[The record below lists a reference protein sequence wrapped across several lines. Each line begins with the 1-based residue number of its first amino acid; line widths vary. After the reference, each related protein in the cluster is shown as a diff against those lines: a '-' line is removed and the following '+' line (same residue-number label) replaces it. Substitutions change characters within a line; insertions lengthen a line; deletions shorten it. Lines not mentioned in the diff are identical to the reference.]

1 MSISE
6 KKFNKVLTGI
16 LVVVVTGIVVVGA
29 VFGRSIVEKI
39 IQNKEAEN
47 AVNEFDQRVTA
58 RRASSTGQQTNTTNE
73 LENLTFDPSL
83 FANNE
88 TTENTSDNGVVAKQ
102 TYKGYAVAGKIEI
115 PKTKLNMV
123 VLDRSTK
130 ESMEVAVGIAYGPG
144 LNKVGNTVILGHNY
158 RNNSFFSNNDKI
170 EEGDPI
176 YITDS
181 ETGTRIKYVVYN
193 KYVAGSDE
201 FDYATRDTAG
211 KREISLSTCTDDV
224 KSRLIIWAKEE

>member
-16 LVVVVTGIVVVGA
+16 LVVVVVGIVLVGA

-88 TTENTSDNGVVAKQ
+88 TT
-102 TYKGYAVAGKIEI
+102 
-115 PKTKLNMV
+115 
-123 VLDRSTK
+123 R
-130 ESMEVAVGIAYGPG
+130 
-144 LNKVGNTVILGHNY
+144 
-158 RNNSFFSNNDKI
+158 
-170 EEGDPI
+170 
-176 YITDS
+176 
-181 ETGTRIKYVVYN
+181 KY
-193 KYVAGSDE
+193 
-201 FDYATRDTAG
+201 
-211 KREISLSTCTDDV
+211 
-224 KSRLIIWAKEE
+224 

>member
-1 MSISE
+1 MSLSE

-16 LVVVVTGIVVVGA
+16 LVVVVVGIVLVGA

-39 IQNKEAEN
+39 IKNKEGQE
-47 AVNEFDQRVTA
+47 AVNEFDNRIA
-58 RRASSTGQQTNTTNE
+58 SRATRSSNSQNTTNE
-73 LENLTFDPSL
+73 VENLQFDPSL
-83 FANNE
+83 FANE
-88 TTENTSDNGVVAKQ
+88 TTTQEQSSNSIRAKQ

-158 RNNSFFSNNDKI
+158 RNGDFFSDNDKI

-181 ETGTRIKYVVYN
+181 ETGTKVKYTVYN

-224 KSRLIIWAKEE
+224 KSRLIIWAKED

>member
-16 LVVVVTGIVVVGA
+16 LVVVVVGIVLVGA

-73 LENLTFDPSL
+73 TDNLTFDPSL
-83 FANNE
+83 FANSA
-88 TTENTSDNGVVAKQ
+88 TTENAGDNGVGAKQ

-181 ETGTRIKYVVYN
+181 ETGTRVKYVVYN